1 METQMSCSIPNEL
14 HCVTDTTD
22 AEQDDLPCDGDGGI
36 ACEHHGKSDQLNDCT
51 YIPDALNLSSERG
64 NRNASS
70 YEIYVQ
76 PEGVFNYAEGTIG
89 TSGIS
94 AGIPGSELS
103 FKKDSWCGQPDGRD
117 PPSHSSMSHVLLR
130 HFPTGE
136 LTSKWQLIEHETI
149 PETSLTESIDETTN
163 KHTACECVQGPS
175 TGEQQA
181 AKFEEHHLEKLKAV
195 STEGKIQDLL
205 SKNTFVS
212 KTSTSTLAKH
222 GCRQENLLL
231 INEYEDACIFQNTEQ
246 TYMFKKSVPSHELI
260 AGQGEAQKCQEDSN
274 EVTSEMTVPK
284 MSENNKSIPTIK
296 RTTSF
301 PTLLSKSVTINSI
314 LENRKCFDSIEVTN
328 QEGTSIPE
336 SSQQQKVL
344 PQSGFPNAGFAI
356 YSGDIGTAPEASTA
370 DTSVL
375 QPSHGLSEPRLP
387 CGKTVSAFPTTH
399 TVELCSLNASNS
411 LPKITQGEMMSQM
424 LKEQTDQL
432 KIKVEDFSKHVTK
445 ETFLLQDDYL
455 ALNQLKRYLEAL
467 ERNYLTAREEHRNL
481 QLQYYKDKSVNIG
494 EFDPKRKVE
503 GEIFRLGTMLEDI
516 KELADDSRHRWA
528 PSPSSCGSAHSSY
541 SLWESSVLSSIAD
554 SPEENTFLS
563 KNNEGENTSQ
573 TSSVTP
579 QRNAHFSLQCDRC
592 NLRIHTL
599 QKRAESTYGKE
610 MDPLGKSCLLASKY
624 SSHEM
629 RFFSPEGKYEA
640 EGLGFHTQ
648 GTLSQKDSASEESMK
663 GNNIMERK
671 TGTHT
676 IFILRKPT
684 DLSDKNLNNDS
695 EAISAYHSYGSQ
707 SDEFM
712 KCESHQILHA
722 RLHRERKGFK
732 CRCSR
737 ESQNPFKLRNYKES
751 VQSCTLR
758 RNKNSGSTSYLQKRI
773 PSQKAQINQQPP
785 EPVNRLYQSKKSAR
799 NTSAII
805 RNRTAKDFNINPCF
819 TERPLPGLSSPG

>member
-181 AKFEEHHLEKLKAV
+181 AKFEEHHLEKLKA
-195 STEGKIQDLL
+195 
-205 SKNTFVS
+205 
-212 KTSTSTLAKH
+212 
-222 GCRQENLLL
+222 
-231 INEYEDACIFQNTEQ
+231 
-246 TYMFKKSVPSHELI
+246 
-260 AGQGEAQKCQEDSN
+260 
-274 EVTSEMTVPK
+274 
-284 MSENNKSIPTIK
+284 
-296 RTTSF
+296 
-301 PTLLSKSVTINSI
+301 
-314 LENRKCFDSIEVTN
+314 
-328 QEGTSIPE
+328 
-336 SSQQQKVL
+336 VL

-805 RNRTAKDFNINPCF
+805 RNRTAKDFNINILNSTLDHAIQTANSLKKA
-819 TERPLPGLSSPG
+819 TEKMVQAISEDLAKARRKQL